1 MDTGKGM
8 KLKMTGS
15 NKWKNEVNVS
25 CQKWRPQ
32 LMKQRRKQTFGQN
45 VCEVSVFILYRRK
58 SMSYITAWNR
68 WWHDD
73 DDDDDDFS
81 NVTFTERATCP
92 AYLKWQ
98 TPTHHLST
106 LLLYDFLSTYHRLTY
121 FLFILFIAISTP
133 TRFQLDGKLHQGRD
147 EMNCI
152 NCGIKEEKATWE
164 S

>member
-1 MDTGKGM
+1 M
-8 KLKMTGS
+8 
-15 NKWKNEVNVS
+15 WAVKNDG
-25 CQKWRPQ
+25 Q

-45 VCEVSVFILYRRK
+45 VCEVSVFILYRCK
-58 SMSYITAWNR
+58 STSCITAWNR
-68 WWHDD
+68 WWR

-81 NVTFTERATCP
+81 NVTFTERAACP
-92 AYLKWQ
+92 AYLKRQ
-98 TPTHHLST
+98 PPLITSALCYCMIFLLSI
-106 LLLYDFLSTYHRLTY
+106 YHRLTY
-121 FLFILFIAISTP
+121 ILFILFIAISTP